1 VLAVEVLAPSEEEE
15 EEAGT
20 KAMLCTGAYSRTKVL
35 CVKRRKYVASAER
48 EARGRGAEGTGSEE
62 SGTYSIVCRRSEV

>member
-1 VLAVEVLAPSEEEE
+1 VLAVEVLAPSEEE

-35 CVKRRKYVASAER
+35 CVKRRK
-48 EARGRGAEGTGSEE
+48 
-62 SGTYSIVCRRSEV
+62 